1 MSYDKYSRDEILK
14 LWKTEDDMKKRDE
27 LFKVMQE
34 KRIFPREEVSQLELE
49 AGLYPATDDPDF
61 IDKLM
66 HRQEFAENLQDSIKE
81 QQKSNVD
88 KCKTSSDEPFEIS
101 SVQRFVSRFLSPKS
115 PYRSALLY
123 HGVGVGKTCA
133 AIVTAEEHLNMYP
146 DEPVFIIAPRNIHSG
161 FRRTIYNEEILKI
174 GVNSNMNEL
183 NGCTGNS
190 YLKRTGMEYE
200 REKEIITRRITSSIN
215 KRYLF
220 FGYVQ
225 FANYIKTIL
234 DKKVPKSIDDERR
247 RIEEIKVLRDEFD
260 GRMIIIDEAHN
271 LRDSSMES
279 TAETLDTIDGEGQE
293 SSNEGKLLTPSLIR
307 TIKEV
312 NGIKLMLLTGTPM
325 YNNYREIIFLIN
337 LLLLNDNR
345 PIISE
350 RDIFLPSGKFVE
362 GGEERL
368 GHITRAY
375 VSFMRG
381 ENPLTFP
388 IRLKPESAPT
398 MTTWATEDPIGKPV
412 EDDKRLK
419 ESLLRFPFVPVSY
432 SAKEKTIVKS
442 IANNLIAN
450 NNFGLAAMDQMIQA
464 GNWLFP
470 AMDKDTRDE
479 ERIRDIGFDSCFREI
494 KLEGV
499 TITQFESNIDTKW
512 LLKDNL
518 KVSSPKT
525 AFILNRIATSK
536 GLIFIYTRFIK
547 SGAIPIAI
555 ALEANGYTIWGRD
568 RPLFKNG
575 IIDGKGR
582 QCALCKHR
590 ETDHAN
596 AAHKFTPAKYI
607 LLTGQTKYSPNNPL
621 GIEKSRLESNKDGGE
636 IKVIIGSQVASEGI
650 DLRFVREI
658 YVFDSWFHLNKMEQ
672 VLGRGVRTCS
682 HSLLDETKR
691 NCTIHLLIH
700 SYEDEV
706 ETADMYMY
714 RIAMTKAIEMGSVT
728 RVLKRYATDCNL
740 NHKAIVHSDLEPIE
754 RIEDS
759 QGNIR
764 NNVSIND
771 TPFSSICDWM
781 ECSYTCSNDVN
792 VKKLFE
798 DSKVTT
804 VSYDEYSMS
813 WRESQIKGIIKRFFE
828 EKNQVMIQIDNLF
841 DIFKSVNIPE
851 IAIKIILSRIV
862 NKPSFVLNVN
872 GQDGYLTYKNTYY
885 LFQPMRLIDKSIPI
899 AFRVAD
905 TIVRKD
911 EYIPKSLDIKLDM
924 KTLVKDKDSKIL
936 PTAAVENYTI
946 KLWNECVK
954 WAKDIQTGKS
964 SLDIPPDIEK
974 YMGLMYMDEST
985 YTRKYIYMTMISWI
999 FEVIQ
1004 PLTKDNTYNTTLG
1017 EVLLDLV
1024 WDEFMDNEEQKMILN
1039 DKEQDNKIIK
1049 RVSNEQQYVL
1059 DLDNKSINVFLNISL
1074 NTGKIEYSC
1083 DNSMC
1088 SSYMKEKIDSDDSV
1102 TVNKLKSNIDTTG
1115 TIYGYLILKSE
1126 ESKWLIFKTN
1136 KSSSRDKKGQ
1146 DCVSNTSSDSQ
1157 LRDLNGIRDMIIG
1170 LGYPPFFDNIINNK
1184 SAIKSK
1190 AVKPAGSSVAKN
1202 DNKLDKKRETLHTN
1216 RRNFKNAIKA
1226 CALKNIIL
1234 RLIDIMEN
1242 KKGRK
1247 RYFYRPISAVKTGHL
1262 ILEKKTLK
1270 KSMVGGNNVEI
1281 LSPSEYAIPE
1291 TV

>member
-1 MSYDKYSRDEILK
+1 MAYDKYSRDELIK
-14 LWKTEDDMKKRDE
+14 VWKTEDDMTKRDE

-49 AGLYPATDDPDF
+49 AGLYPATDDPEF
-61 IDKLM
+61 IEKLM

-81 QQKSNVD
+81 QQKSKID

-133 AIVTAEEHLNMYP
+133 AIVAAEEHLNMYP

-161 FRRTIYNEEILKI
+161 FRRTIYNEETLKI

-190 YLKRTGMEYE
+190 YLRRTGMEYE
-200 REKEIITRRITSSIN
+200 REREIITRRITSSIN
-215 KRYLF
+215 KRYQF

-234 DKKVPKSIDDERR
+234 DKRVAKSIDDERR
-247 RIEEIKVLRDEFD
+247 KIEEIKVLRDEFD

-293 SSNEGKLLTPSLIR
+293 LSNEGKLLTPSLIR

-398 MTTWATEDPIGKPV
+398 ITSWPTEDPIGKPV

-432 SAKEKTIVKS
+432 KRDEKMIVKS
-442 IANNLIAN
+442 ISNNLIAN
-450 NNFGLAAMDQMIQA
+450 NTFGLAAMDQMIQA

-470 AMDKDTRDE
+470 AIDKDIKDE
-479 ERIRDIGFDSCFREI
+479 ERIRDIGFDSCFTEL
-494 KLEGV
+494 KVEGV
-499 TITQFESNIDTKW
+499 TLTQFESNIDTKW
-512 LLKDNL
+512 LLKENL
-518 KVSSPKT
+518 NIASPKT

-568 RPLFKNG
+568 KPLFKNG
-575 IIDGKGR
+575 IIGGRGR
-582 QCALCKHR
+582 QCALCKFR
-590 ETDHAN
+590 ETEHAN
-596 AAHKFTPAKYI
+596 SPHKFTPAKYI

-621 GIEKSRLESNKDGGE
+621 GIEKSRLEGNKDGGE

-714 RIAMTKAIEMGSVT
+714 RIAMIKAIEMGSVT

-740 NHKAIVHSDLEPIE
+740 NHKAIVHTDLDPVE

-781 ECSYTCSNDVN
+781 ECKYTCSNDVN
-792 VKKLFE
+792 IKKLFE

-911 EYIPKSLDIKLDM
+911 EYSPKSLDIKLDM
-924 KTLVKDKDSKIL
+924 KTSVKVKDAINL
-936 PTAAVENYTI
+936 PSSTNENYTL
-946 KLWNECVK
+946 KMWNECVK
-954 WAKDIQTGKS
+954 WSKDIQTGKS
-964 SLDIPPDIEK
+964 SLDIPPEIEK
-974 YMGLMYMDEST
+974 IMVQIYKDESV
-985 YTRKYIYMTMISWI
+985 YTPRYIFMTMISWV

-1004 PLTKDNTYNTTLG
+1004 PLTKDNNTYNTILG
-1017 EVLLDLV
+1017 EVLLDII
-1024 WDEFMDNEEQKMILN
+1024 WDEFMDNEEQRNILN
-1039 DKEQDNKIIK
+1039 DKSQDSEIIK
-1049 RVSNEQQYVL
+1049 RVSNEQQFVV
-1059 DLDNKSINVFLNISL
+1059 DLGDKSINLFMQVSL
-1074 NTGKIEYSC
+1074 NTGRVEYLC
-1083 DNSMC
+1083 DNNAC
-1088 SSYMKEKIDSDDSV
+1088 SSYMKDRIDSDNTIS
-1102 TVNKLKSNIDTTG
+1102 VNKLKSNIDTTG
-1115 TIYGYLILKSE
+1115 SIYGYLILKSE
-1126 ESKWLIFKTN
+1126 KNKWLIFKTN
-1136 KSSSRDKKGQ
+1136 KSSSKDKKGQ
-1146 DCVSNTSSDSQ
+1146 ECVSNTSSDSQ
-1157 LRDLNGIRDMIIG
+1157 LKDLNAIREMIIG
-1170 LGYPPFFDNIINNK
+1170 LGYPPFFDKIINK
-1184 SAIKSK
+1184 ETIKT
-1190 AVKPAGSSVAKN
+1190 AKPAKDVSLSIPK
-1202 DNKLDKKRETLHTN
+1202 DDKKRQTLHTN
-1216 RRNFKNAIKA
+1216 RRNFKNATKA
-1226 CALKNIIL
+1226 CALKNIVL
-1234 RLIDIMEN
+1234 RLIDIMES
-1242 KKGRK
+1242 KKGGK

-1262 ILEKKTLK
+1262 ILEKKPMT
-1270 KSMVGGNNVEI
+1270 GGDSIEI
-1281 LSPSEYAIPE
+1281 LSPSAYAIPE
-1291 TV
+1291 TSTG